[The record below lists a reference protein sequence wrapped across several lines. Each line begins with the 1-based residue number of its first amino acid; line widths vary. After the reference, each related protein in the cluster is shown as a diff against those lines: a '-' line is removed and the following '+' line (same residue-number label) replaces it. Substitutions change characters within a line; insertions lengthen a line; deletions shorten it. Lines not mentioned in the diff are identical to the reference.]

1 MTDQPLSLSLSRR
14 RLVQA
19 GAAAGIAAGAVAGT
33 GTIAPKRSAFAAP
46 AVLQGGPV
54 TLRFMTHNTLE
65 QPAGEIL
72 TQMIAEFEEQNPDIT
87 IQVEEVPNA
96 DILTKLTAYAEAG
109 DLPDVIDG
117 QFGLA
122 SFINLDAAL
131 DITDRVDAENLR
143 DSFIPVALQAGTDG
157 EGRILGL
164 PFYTGTDALYYRR
177 DHFEE
182 AGLDP
187 DAPPKTWDEL
197 TAAATALTNPRAG
210 RYGFGMYGK
219 THTIRVVH
227 FMQNNGPDGDM
238 LRLDRETGIWTILVN
253 SPDSIGAIEYMVSL
267 AREHKV
273 VPPNVV
279 EMDYPGNVAAF
290 SGGNISMLTTG
301 PWGAQTFVATN
312 PEIEGKFG
320 VALHPTPTGEPPIL
334 RQGSLI
340 YAVGKTTE
348 HPDEA
353 FRFLKWFTHDRQPF
367 FAANAKYGP
376 TTKAAL
382 EDPAIAEDPFLS
394 VFLEQSLSAV
404 VKPYEVE
411 LGEWNQLKDQFDP
424 EWQAALIGSKDVPTA
439 LNTAAMRFADILG
452 DRAELKYPV
461 S

>member
-1 MTDQPLSLSLSRR
+1 MTHQAMTRR
-14 RLVQA
+14 ALLGA
-19 GAAAGIAAGAVAGT
+19 GAAAGIGAIIGKPST
-33 GTIAPKRSAFAAP
+33 LAAP
-46 AVLQGGPV
+46 AAIQGDPV

-65 QPAGEIL
+65 KPAGDVLKEI
-72 TQMIAEFEEQNPDIT
+72 IAEFEAENPNIK
-87 IQVEEVPNA
+87 IQIEEVPNA
-96 DILTKLTAYAEAG
+96 DILTKLTAYAEG
-109 DLPDVIDG
+109 DDLPDVIDG

-131 DITDRVDAENLR
+131 DITEMVDAEGLR
-143 DSFIPVALQAGTDG
+143 ESFIPVALQAGTDG

-164 PFYTGTDALYYRR
+164 PFYTGTDALYYRL

-187 DAPPKTWDEL
+187 AAPPTTWAEL
-197 TAAATALTNPRAG
+197 AEAAQALTNPRAG

-219 THTIRVVH
+219 THTVRCIH
-227 FMQNNGPDGDM
+227 FMQNNGPDGEM
-238 LRLDRETGIWTILVN
+238 LRLDRDSGIWTILVN
-253 SPDSIGAIEYMVSL
+253 SPESIEAIEYMVSL
-267 AREHKV
+267 ARDLKV

-279 EMDYPGNVAAF
+279 EMDYPANVAAF
-290 SGGNISMLTTG
+290 SAGNISMLTTG
-301 PWGAQTFVATN
+301 PWGAQTFIGTN

-320 VALHPTPTGEPPIL
+320 VALHPTPDGEPPIL

-340 YAVGKTTE
+340 YAIGRTTE
-348 HPDEA
+348 HPEEA
-353 FRFLKWFTHDRQPF
+353 FRFLKWFTHDRQPY

-394 VFLEQSLSAV
+394 VFLEQSQTAV
-404 VKPYEVE
+404 VEPYEVE
-411 LGEWNQLKDQFDP
+411 LGDWNKLKDQFDP

-439 LNTAAMRFADILG
+439 MNTAATRFAEILG
-452 DRAELKYPV
+452 ERGELKYPV

>member
-1 MTDQPLSLSLSRR
+1 MSKPSVTRR
-14 RLVQA
+14 QLLKT
-19 GAAAGIAAGAVAGT
+19 GAAAGVAAGIGAVGS
-33 GTIAPKRSAFAAP
+33 KRSTFAAP
-46 AVLQGGPV
+46 AVLQGEAV

-65 QPAGEIL
+65 KPAGDVL
-72 TQMIAEFEEQNPDIT
+72 KQMIAEFEVQNPDIK
-87 IQVEEVPNA
+87 IQLEEVPNA
-96 DILTKLTAYAEAG
+96 DILTKLTAYAEG
-109 DLPDVIDG
+109 DDLPDVIDG

-122 SFINLDAAL
+122 SFINLNAAL
-131 DITDRVDAENLR
+131 DITDRVEAEGLR
-143 DSFIPVALQAGTDG
+143 DSFIPVALQAGIDG

-164 PFYTGTDALYYRR
+164 PFYTGTDALYYRI

-187 DAPPKTWDEL
+187 AAPPKTWQEL
-197 TAAATALTNPRAG
+197 ADAAKALTNPRAG

-219 THTIRVVH
+219 THTVRCIH
-227 FMQNNGPDGDM
+227 FMQNNGPDGEM
-238 LRLDRETGIWTILVN
+238 LRLNRETGIWTILVN

-267 AREHKV
+267 AREHQV

-279 EMDYPGNVAAF
+279 EMDYPANVAAF

-301 PWGAQTFVATN
+301 PWGAQTFIGTN
-312 PEIEGKFG
+312 PEIEGKFA
-320 VALHPTPTGEPPIL
+320 VAVHPTPTGETPVL

-340 YAVGKTTE
+340 YAVGRTTQ

-353 FRFLKWFTHDRQPF
+353 FRFLKWFTHDRQPY

-382 EDPAIAEDPFLS
+382 DDPAISEDPFLA
-394 VFLEQSLSAV
+394 VFLEQSLTAV
-404 VKPYEVE
+404 VEPYEVE

-424 EWQAALIGSKDVPTA
+424 EWQAALIGNKDVPTA
-439 LNTAAMRFADILG
+439 LNTAAERFAEILG
-452 DRAELKYPV
+452 DRGELKYPA

>member
-1 MTDQPLSLSLSRR
+1 MMNDAITRR
-14 RLVQA
+14 RLL
-19 GAAAGIAAGAVAGT
+19 GASAAVGIGALAS
-33 GTIAPKRSAFAAP
+33 KRSTFAAP
-46 AVLQGGPV
+46 AVLQGEPV
-54 TLRFMTHNTLE
+54 PIRFMTHNTLE
-65 QPAGEIL
+65 KPAGDIL
-72 TQMIAEFEEQNPDIT
+72 KQMIAEFEEQNPDIK
-87 IQVEEVPNA
+87 IVLEEVPNA
-96 DILTKLTAYAEAG
+96 DILTKLTAYAEG
-109 DLPDVIDG
+109 DDLPDVIDG

-131 DITDRVDAENLR
+131 DITDRVDAEGLR

-164 PFYTGTDALYYRR
+164 PFYTGTDALYYRL

-187 DAPPKTWDEL
+187 ASPPKTWEEL
-197 TAAATALTNPRAG
+197 AAAAKKLTNPRAG

-219 THTIRVVH
+219 THTVRCIH
-227 FMQNNGPDGDM
+227 FMQNNGPDGEM
-238 LRLDRETGIWTILVN
+238 LRLDRDTGIWTILVN

-267 AREHKV
+267 ARDEKV

-279 EMDYPGNVAAF
+279 EMDYPANVAAF
-290 SGGNISMLTTG
+290 AAGNISMLTTG
-301 PWGAQTFVATN
+301 PWGAQTFIGTN
-312 PEIEGKFG
+312 PEIEGKFA
-320 VALHPTPTGEPPIL
+320 VALHPTPTGDAPIL

-340 YAVGKTTE
+340 YAVGRTSD

-394 VFLEQSLSAV
+394 VFLQQSQTAV
-404 VKPYEVE
+404 VEPYEVE
-411 LGEWNQLKDQFDP
+411 LGDWNLLKDQFDP
-424 EWQAALIGSKDVPTA
+424 EWQAALIGSKDVTSA
-439 LNTAAMRFADILG
+439 LNTAATRFAEILG
-452 DRAELKYPV
+452 DRGELKYPT

>member
-1 MTDQPLSLSLSRR
+1 MKHSTISRR
-14 RLVQA
+14 TLIGA
-19 GAAAGIAAGAVAGT
+19 GAAAGVGALAS
-33 GTIAPKRSAFAAP
+33 KRSAFAAP
-46 AVLQGGPV
+46 AVIQGGPV

-65 QPAGEIL
+65 QPAGEVLKEI
-72 TQMIAEFEEQNPDIT
+72 IAEFEEQNSDIK
-87 IQVEEVPNA
+87 IQLEEVPNA
-96 DILTKLTAYAEAG
+96 DILTKLTAYAEG
-109 DLPDVIDG
+109 DDLPDILDG

-131 DITDRVDAENLR
+131 DISDRVDAEGLR

-164 PFYTGTDALYYRR
+164 PFYTGTDALYYRL

-187 DAPPKTWDEL
+187 AAPPKTWDEL
-197 TAAATALTNPRAG
+197 AEAAKALTNPRAG

-219 THTIRVVH
+219 THTVRCIH
-227 FMQNNGPDGDM
+227 FMQNNGPDGEM
-238 LRLDRETGIWTILVN
+238 MRLDRDTGIWTILVN
-253 SPDSIGAIEYMVSL
+253 SPDSIAAIEYMVSL
-267 AREHKV
+267 ARDLKV

-279 EMDYPGNVAAF
+279 EMDYPANVAAF
-290 SGGNISMLTTG
+290 SAGNISMLTTG
-301 PWGAQTFVATN
+301 PWGAQTFIGTN
-312 PEIEGKFG
+312 PDIEGKFG
-320 VALHPTPTGEPPIL
+320 VALHPTPTGDTPIL

-340 YAVGKTTE
+340 YAIGRTTE

-353 FRFLKWFTHDRQPF
+353 FRFLKWFTHDRQPY
-367 FAANAKYGP
+367 FAAKAKYGP

-404 VKPYEVE
+404 VEPYEVE
-411 LGEWNQLKDQFDP
+411 LGDWNKLKDQFDP
-424 EWQAALIGSKDVPTA
+424 EWQAALIGSKDVPSA
-439 LNTAAMRFADILG
+439 MNTAASQFASILG
-452 DRAELKYPV
+452 ERGELKYPV

>member
-1 MTDQPLSLSLSRR
+1 MANEGMTRRSLLGAG
-14 RLVQA
+14 VA
-19 GAAAGIAAGAVAGT
+19 AGIGAAAG
-33 GTIAPKRSAFAAP
+33 KRSTFAAP
-46 AVLQGGPV
+46 AIRQGEPV

-72 TQMIAEFEEQNPDIT
+72 KQIIAEFEEQNPDIV
-87 IQVEEVPNA
+87 IQLDEVPNA
-96 DILTKLTAYAEAG
+96 DILTKLTAYAEG
-109 DLPDVIDG
+109 DDLPDIIDG

-131 DITDRVDAENLR
+131 DITDRVEAEGLR
-143 DSFIPVALQAGTDG
+143 ESFIPVALQAGIDG

-164 PFYTGTDALYYRR
+164 PFYTGTDALYYRL

-187 DAPPKTWDEL
+187 ESPPRTWDEL
-197 TAAATALTNPRAG
+197 TEAAKALTNPRAG

-219 THTIRVVH
+219 THTVRCIH
-227 FMQNNGPDGDM
+227 FMQNNGPDGEM
-238 LRLDRETGIWTILVN
+238 LRLDRDTGIWTILVN
-253 SPDSIGAIEYMVSL
+253 SPDSIEAIEYMVSL
-267 AREHKV
+267 AREHQV

-279 EMDYPGNVAAF
+279 EMDYPANVAAF
-290 SGGNISMLTTG
+290 SAGNISMLTTG
-301 PWGAQTFVATN
+301 PWGAQTFIGTN
-312 PEIEGKFG
+312 PEIEGKFA
-320 VALHPTPTGEPPIL
+320 VALHPTPTGETPIL

-340 YAVGKTTE
+340 YAIGRTTE

-353 FRFLKWFTHDRQPF
+353 FRFLKWFTHDRQPY

-376 TTKAAL
+376 TTVAAL

-404 VKPYEVE
+404 VEPYEVE
-411 LGEWNQLKDQFDP
+411 LGDWNRLKDQFDP
-424 EWQAALIGSKDVPTA
+424 EWQAALIGAKDVPA
-439 LNTAAMRFADILG
+439 AMNTAAERFAEILG
-452 DRAELKYPV
+452 DRGELKYPT

>member
-1 MTDQPLSLSLSRR
+1 MTHQAVTRR
-14 RLVQA
+14 TLL
-19 GAAAGIAAGAVAGT
+19 GAGAVAGI
-33 GTIAPKRSAFAAP
+33 GALASKRSTFAAP
-46 AVLQGGPV
+46 AVIQSDPV

-65 QPAGEIL
+65 QPAGEVLKEI
-72 TQMIAEFEEQNPDIT
+72 IAEFEEQNPDIK
-87 IQVEEVPNA
+87 IQLEEVPNA
-96 DILTKLTAYAEAG
+96 DILTKLTAYAEG
-109 DLPDVIDG
+109 DDLPDILDG

-131 DITDRVDAENLR
+131 DISDRVDAEGLR

-164 PFYTGTDALYYRR
+164 PFYTGTDALYYRL

-187 DAPPKTWDEL
+187 AAPPKTWDEL
-197 TAAATALTNPRAG
+197 AEAAKALTNPRAG

-219 THTIRVVH
+219 THTVRCIH
-227 FMQNNGPDGDM
+227 FMQNNGPDGEM
-238 LRLDRETGIWTILVN
+238 MRLDRDSGIWTILVN
-253 SPDSIGAIEYMVSL
+253 SPDSIAAIEYMVSL
-267 AREHKV
+267 ARDLKV

-279 EMDYPGNVAAF
+279 EMDYPANVAAF
-290 SGGNISMLTTG
+290 SAGNISMLTTG
-301 PWGAQTFVATN
+301 PWGAQTFIGTN
-312 PEIEGKFG
+312 PDIEGKFG
-320 VALHPTPTGEPPIL
+320 VALHPTPTGETPIL

-340 YAVGKTTE
+340 YAIGRTTE

-353 FRFLKWFTHDRQPF
+353 FRFLKWFTHDRQPY

-382 EDPAIAEDPFLS
+382 EDPAITEDPFLS

-404 VKPYEVE
+404 VEPYEVE
-411 LGEWNQLKDQFDP
+411 LGDWNKLKDQFDP
-424 EWQAALIGSKDVPTA
+424 EWQAALIGSKDVPA
-439 LNTAAMRFADILG
+439 AMNTAASLFADILG
-452 DRAELKYPV
+452 ERGELKYPV